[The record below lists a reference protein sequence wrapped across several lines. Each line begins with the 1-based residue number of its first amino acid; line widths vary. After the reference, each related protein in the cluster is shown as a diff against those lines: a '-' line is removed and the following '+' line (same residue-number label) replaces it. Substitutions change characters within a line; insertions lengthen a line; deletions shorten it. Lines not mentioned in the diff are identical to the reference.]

1 MGPNNNP
8 RIKDKGFLDA
18 LLKFIGSVESELDIV
33 LPHSSSLQ
41 FLSHYKVV
49 DYLITQRRRK
59 NIIIRLLCT
68 LDDNTAN
75 IVRKMVPFIGCKS
88 IKPTSTKTSD
98 VSLVFIRD
106 KQDIFSISISMQ
118 YFEKM
123 NKGNIENGNKDH
135 NIFSIDDWV
144 YSKSTSLVKNAV
156 SSFEVIWEE
165 KDNYDKISKEKKHSE
180 LLVDLITHDIGNYH
194 QIVQSSLGLVISLLN
209 KNKAKVSPQDSEKI
223 SFLLNTAKVS
233 LTRSQLFVDN
243 IRKLERL
250 YRQKDL
256 KLALR
261 NIPDAVNNAYS
272 TVEQTLYHNNPHS
285 KKISLN
291 MVHDGYP
298 LGINIMAED
307 LLDEIFINLFSNTI
321 KYTDLTQVK
330 IDVTIKEY
338 FVGETKYWMITVS
351 DYGRG
356 IPDSIKKELFER
368 FYSKA
373 KGGGLGLSIVRALVE
388 RYNGKIWVGDKVY
401 KDHTKGT
408 SFGMI
413 FPAA

>member
-18 LLKFIGSVESELDIV
+18 LLEFIGSVESELDIV

-41 FLSHYKVV
+41 FLLHYKVV

-118 YFEKM
+118 YYEKM

-135 NIFSIDDWV
+135 NIFSVDDWV
-144 YSKSTSLVKNAV
+144 YSKSISLVKNAV

-194 QIVQSSLGLVISLLN
+194 QIY
-209 KNKAKVSPQDSEKI
+209 KV
-223 SFLLNTAKVS
+223 V
-233 LTRSQLFVDN
+233 
-243 IRKLERL
+243 
-250 YRQKDL
+250 
-256 KLALR
+256 
-261 NIPDAVNNAYS
+261 
-272 TVEQTLYHNNPHS
+272 
-285 KKISLN
+285 
-291 MVHDGYP
+291 
-298 LGINIMAED
+298 
-307 LLDEIFINLFSNTI
+307 
-321 KYTDLTQVK
+321 
-330 IDVTIKEY
+330 
-338 FVGETKYWMITVS
+338 
-351 DYGRG
+351 
-356 IPDSIKKELFER
+356 
-368 FYSKA
+368 
-373 KGGGLGLSIVRALVE
+373 
-388 RYNGKIWVGDKVY
+388 
-401 KDHTKGT
+401 
-408 SFGMI
+408 
-413 FPAA
+413 